1 MVKVM
6 SRRSLWICLF
16 IRGPSIREDF
26 FHISANMIDN
36 FFFSFFFNNMIVMN
50 FSVYMNNLF
59 YRRTI
64 SLIMIMHTMYD
75 SQSVES
81 DPADVT
87 GRGRSVLTV
96 LGEIL
101 VCIKHLI

>member
-1 MVKVM
+1 
-6 SRRSLWICLF
+6 
-16 IRGPSIREDF
+16 
-26 FHISANMIDN
+26 
-36 FFFSFFFNNMIVMN
+36 
-50 FSVYMNNLF
+50 
-59 YRRTI
+59 
-64 SLIMIMHTMYD
+64 MIMHTMYD

-101 VCIKHLI
+101 VCIKHFDMKTMTLFSGIVDGP